1 MGRLSSDETGGNN
14 LYKKLEYIKPGVK
27 EFQLYE
33 KVCIEILKEVF
44 GESLTLWAEQRKSNQ
59 GLYRF
64 DLCCKIKHG
73 ENQEFF
79 DTVKRYFNTKY
90 IVFEFKNYAELI
102 TPKEIYSTEKYL
114 YKTALRC
121 VAIIIVR
128 KGASERALTAAR
140 GCLRENG
147 KLILCLSDEDLIQ
160 MMDIK
165 LKEQRKPAEYLSDML
180 DDMLINLEK

>member
-1 MGRLSSDETGGNN
+1 
-14 LYKKLEYIKPGVK
+14 
-27 EFQLYE
+27 
-33 KVCIEILKEVF
+33 VCIEILKEVF

-121 VAIIIVR
+121 VAIIIAR

>member
-1 MGRLSSDETGGNN
+1 M
-14 LYKKLEYIKPGVK
+14 
-27 EFQLYE
+27 
-33 KVCIEILKEVF
+33 
-44 GESLTLWAEQRKSNQ
+44 
-59 GLYRF
+59 
-64 DLCCKIKHG
+64 
-73 ENQEFF
+73 
-79 DTVKRYFNTKY
+79 
-90 IVFEFKNYAELI
+90 
-102 TPKEIYSTEKYL
+102 
-114 YKTALRC
+114 YKTAIRS
-121 VAIIIVR
+121 VANIIAR